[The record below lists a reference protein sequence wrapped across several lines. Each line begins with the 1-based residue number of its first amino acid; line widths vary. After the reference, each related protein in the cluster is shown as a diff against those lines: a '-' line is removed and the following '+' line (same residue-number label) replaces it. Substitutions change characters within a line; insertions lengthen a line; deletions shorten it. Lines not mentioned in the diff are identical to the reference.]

1 MSLQNQ
7 QRSSRRRKKLFSD
20 DLPLFSSLGKLL
32 QFENEYVRDG
42 VSIHLGDSLE
52 LYEKWKKP
60 TVIISDGPYG
70 LGRYPGDPPTPDR
83 LDACY
88 EPHLRLWSKLSGPET
103 TLWFWNSELG
113 WANVHSLIQQFGWE
127 FRNCH
132 IWNKGI
138 GHIAGNCNTQTI
150 RKFPV
155 TTEVC
160 VQYVRKAEFLVG
172 ERVMTMQEW
181 LRYEWERS
189 GIPLTKTNEA
199 CGMKNAAT
207 RKYFTKDHLWYFPP
221 PEAFDQ
227 LQKYANK
234 HGRKEGR
241 PYFSQDG
248 KRPIRAEEWEKMR
261 PKFYC
266 PAGITNV
273 WEEPAVRGT
282 ERIKN
287 LSKSVHGNQKPLKL
301 LQRCIEASSDVG
313 DVIWEPFGGL
323 CSVAIAAHQ
332 LERLCFSAEIN
343 PVYFEIAVKRLENYD
358 LFELERKSHQ

>member
-1 MSLQNQ
+1 MTQRTLQRPE
-7 QRSSRRRKKLFSD
+7 RSRKNIFNGIPSLFST
-20 DLPLFSSLGKLL
+20 GKAGVTVD
-32 QFENEYVRDG
+32 NTYRRDA
-42 VSIHLGDSLE
+42 VLITLGDSLD
-52 LYEKWKKP
+52 LYGQWKTP

-70 LGRYPGDPPTPDR
+70 LGSYPGDPPTPER
-83 LDACY
+83 LAECY
-88 EPHLRLWSKLSGPET
+88 EPHLRYWSERSGPYT

-113 WANVHSLIQQFGWE
+113 WANVHTMIQQFGWE

-160 VQYVRKAEFLVG
+160 VQYVRKAEFSVG
-172 ERVMTMQEW
+172 DRSLTMQEW

-207 RKYFTKDHLWYFPP
+207 RKYFTKDHLWYYPP
-221 PEAFDQ
+221 PEAFEL

-234 HGRKEGR
+234 HGLKEGR
-241 PYFSQDG
+241 PYFSIDG
-248 KRPIRAEEWEKMR
+248 KQPIATMEWEKMR

-266 PAGITNV
+266 PTGITNV
-273 WEEPAVRGT
+273 WEEPAVRGA

-287 LSKSVHGNQKPLKL
+287 LSKCVHSNQKPLKL
-301 LQRCIEASSDVG
+301 LERCIEASSDVG
-313 DVIWEPFGGL
+313 DVVWEPFGGL
-323 CSVAIAAHQ
+323 CSVAIAAH
-332 LERLCFSAEIN
+332 RLQRVGFSAEIN
-343 PVYFEIAVKRLENYD
+343 ADYFEIAVKRLENYD
-358 LFELERKSHQ
+358 VF

>member
-1 MSLQNQ
+1 MTVDN
-7 QRSSRRRKKLFSD
+7 RYRRD
-20 DLPLFSSLGKLL
+20 
-32 QFENEYVRDG
+32 N
-42 VSIHLGDSLE
+42 VSITLGDSLD
-52 LYEKWKKP
+52 LYSQWKAP

-70 LGRYPGDPPTPDR
+70 LGSYPGDPPTPER
-83 LDACY
+83 LAEYY
-88 EPHLRLWSKLSGPET
+88 EPHLRSWAERSGPQT

-113 WANVHSLIQQFGWE
+113 WANVHALIQQLGWE

-160 VQYVRKAEFLVG
+160 VQYVRKAEFPVG
-172 ERVMTMQEW
+172 DRRLTMQEW

-189 GIPLTKTNEA
+189 GIPLSKTNEA

-207 RKYFTKDHLWYFPP
+207 RKYFTKDHLWYYPP
-221 PEAFDQ
+221 PEAFES

-241 PYFSQDG
+241 PYFSMDG
-248 KRPIRAEEWEKMR
+248 KQPIATKEWENMR

-282 ERIKN
+282 ERIKS
-287 LSKSVHGNQKPLKL
+287 LSKCVHSNQKPLKL
-301 LQRCIEASSDVG
+301 LERCIEASSDIG

-323 CSVAIAAHQ
+323 CSAAIAAH
-332 LERLCFSAEIN
+332 RLKRVGFSAEIN
-343 PVYFEIAVKRLENYD
+343 ADYFEIAVKRLENYD
-358 LFELERKSHQ
+358 VF